1 MRKLK
6 YHEQKL
12 LKKVDLYS
20 WKSERSHHEVQVMR
34 RYHIQNREDYDK
46 YNKLCGNITQVVAK
60 TKLLNEKDPARIQIT
75 RSLLR
80 KLYEMGV
87 IPTEQRLEL
96 CEKIPVSAFCRRRL
110 PVVMVRLKM
119 AQTLKEAVTYIEQGH
134 IKVGV
139 ETVTDPAFFVTRSME
154 DFITWQKDS
163 KIRQKLSLI
172 HICRCRR
179 AI

>member
-1 MRKLK
+1 MCIR
-6 YHEQKL
+6 
-12 LKKVDLYS
+12 D
-20 WKSERSHHEVQVMR
+20 R
-34 RYHIQNREDYDK
+34 
-46 YNKLCGNITQVVAK
+46 
-60 TKLLNEKDPARIQIT
+60 
-75 RSLLR
+75 
-80 KLYEMGV
+80 

-163 KIRQKLSLI
+163 KIRQKIAEYEGNKDDYDLNE
-172 HICRCRR
+172 
-179 AI
+179 